1 MEREEREGTR
11 SQIKLSRSREQEHT
25 ALEGKPLEEGS
36 MPSSVVMSLDAGQM
50 SGLLLVS
57 ANRQTGGTIVT
68 RGHVFWRRCPMGK
81 KLGPACFGIG
91 QGMPVFPSL
100 SFYPTLSVVGYRDTG
115 VENRFYDTWE
125 TFLNN

>member
-1 MEREEREGTR
+1 MEREERETR
-11 SQIKLSRSREQEHT
+11 SQIKLCRSREQKHT

-68 RGHVFWRRCPMGK
+68 RGHVFWRLCPMGK
-81 KLGPACFGIG
+81 NWAQHAFGIS
-91 QGMPVFPSL
+91 QDMPVFPGL
-100 SFYPTLSVVGYRDTG
+100 SFYPSVTVVGYRCSLQPSGMENPFCDT
-115 VENRFYDTWE
+115 
-125 TFLNN
+125 